1 MNKVRSY
8 GKLKI
13 EAQNLRRDGLS
24 YSEILKKV
32 TVSKSTLSL
41 WLREVGLSKTQKQQ
55 LTEKR
60 LAAIIRGGATKRS
73 QRLGRS
79 KLILNKAESE
89 IGMLS
94 KRELWLIGTAL
105 YWGEGS
111 KQKEYNPSVGVQF
124 SNSDPEMIKV
134 FLLWL
139 KKCCLI
145 KEDDIYFE
153 IYIHDTFEN
162 KTKEVRKFWS
172 EVTGYPLSR
181 FPKIYFKHNLI
192 KGRREKVLY
201 YGLLRVKVRT
211 STDFNREISG
221 WINGICNQIK

>member
-1 MNKVRSY
+1 MDKVRSY
-8 GKLKI
+8 GKLKL
-13 EAQNLRRDGLS
+13 EAQNLRRKGLS
-24 YSEILKKV
+24 YSDILKKV
-32 TVSKSTLSL
+32 DVSKSTLSL
-41 WLREVGLSKTQKQQ
+41 WLREVGLSKQQKQK

-60 LAAIIRGGATKRS
+60 LAAVVRGGMVKRN
-73 QRLGRS
+73 QRLTRS
-79 KLILNKAESE
+79 KLILDKAENE
-89 IGMLS
+89 VGRLS

-124 SNSDPEMIKV
+124 TNSDPEMIKI

-139 KKCCLI
+139 KKCCLV
-145 KEDDIYFE
+145 KDEDFYFE

-162 KTKEVRKFWS
+162 KSDEVKRFWAK
-172 EVTGYPLSR
+172 VTGYPLSK
-181 FPKIYFKHNLI
+181 FPKMYFKHNLI

-201 YGLLRVKVRT
+201 YGLLRVKVRS

-221 WINGICNQIK
+221 WINGICNQVK